1 MCYKCLLSYSKIMPL
16 SLQTPLDVVKS
27 LKDKFINICM
37 AVCYCK
43 SFPVCPYVMLS
54 ANNDD
59 IPLILF
65 VMCQSFVTFARLF
78 LGTSDKQN
86 IYVQNEDMWRITP

>member
-16 SLQTPLDVVKS
+16 SLQAPLDVVKS
-27 LKDKFINICM
+27 LKDKFMNICM
-37 AVCYCK
+37 AVRYCK
-43 SFPVCPYVMLS
+43 SSSATQS

-59 IPLILF
+59 IPLLLF

-78 LGTSDKQN
+78 F
-86 IYVQNEDMWRITP
+86 

>member
-1 MCYKCLLSYSKIMPL
+1 MHGCLLLQIIP
-16 SLQTPLDVVKS
+16 SL
-27 LKDKFINICM
+27 
-37 AVCYCK
+37 
-43 SFPVCPYVMLS
+43 PYAMLS

-78 LGTSDKQN
+78 FRN
-86 IYVQNEDMWRITP
+86 IR